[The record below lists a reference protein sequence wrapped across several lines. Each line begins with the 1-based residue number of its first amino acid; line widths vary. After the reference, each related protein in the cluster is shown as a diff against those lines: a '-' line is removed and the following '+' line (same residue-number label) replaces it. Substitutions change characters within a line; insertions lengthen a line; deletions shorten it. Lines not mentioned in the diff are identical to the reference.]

1 MRGFEECLT
10 GFESFFAEVPQSVA
24 VLDDS
29 SLLWGGESSTDE
41 WPVKMTK
48 SFFSAPSEIPDMYSV
63 MQQCIKLHGLEQP
76 TVDAATLDFVTDGAI
91 WDSSSDID
99 GSMSDGLLSDTMDS
113 EDECDSAEEF
123 AEMFSKDLAKSTVVP
138 VPVQTFPVTTTETVT
153 PPPKRPASS
162 RVRRPSRRLA
172 DAEESMTHQTK
183 RSSSSTSIPRMRP
196 GNVLKVRRG
205 GIRKGTDQARI
216 SAAVRS
222 REEMQQVI
230 KQFGAT
236 STESRRRQHNVLERK
251 RRCDLKSSYQ
261 DLRGLIP
268 TLQNM
273 ERVPTG
279 QILLGAIG
287 YIRELQQED
296 KELEI
301 RLMQM
306 RDENKRL
313 KRFVRGK

>member
-29 SLLWGGESSTDE
+29 SLFWGGESTDE

-63 MQQCIKLHGLEQP
+63 MQQCIKLHGLEQ
-76 TVDAATLDFVTDGAI
+76 TVDAPAFDFVTDGAI
-91 WDSSSDID
+91 WDSASDID
-99 GSMSDGLLSDTMDS
+99 GSMSDGLLSDAMDS

-123 AEMFSKDLAKSTVVP
+123 AEMFSKDLTKSTVVP
-138 VPVQTFPVTTTETVT
+138 EQPVQTLPVTTTTETVT

-183 RSSSSTSIPRMRP
+183 RSSSSASIPRMRT
-196 GNVLKVRRG
+196 GNVLKARRG
-205 GIRKGTDQARI
+205 GVRKQTDQARF

-236 STESRRRQHNVLERK
+236 SAESRRRQHNVLERK
-251 RRCDLKSSYQ
+251 RRCDLKSSYH

-279 QILLGAIG
+279 QILLGAIA